1 MLINAHLDWKHTVYY
16 TAEES
21 HTNLLHPKAS
31 GIHLF
36 FFSLWLFPSFLCCIK
51 HLSHQCVSPLCEVE
65 RNPHSTQSRSSTLP
79 NKPGR
84 DSLADSCSRWH
95 YYSALSQSSGPGSST
110 GRGGGPFA
118 LPAHQYQHQHM
129 AVLYNTVS
137 AGWYVSVIIQQ
148 VLFLSFFLFISVA
161 GSIVVQGPLPCSAVF
176 MYTDETHWRWQS
188 VVLKVK
194 GEKTS
199 MLSAPL
205 AWKQPEA
212 YTWKAQNWFS
222 LKVQSVH
229 DVYTRWYADCAFIKT
244 HGSLTLAAASFSLVQ
259 FTPSLSFI
267 STMFLIALGCLRA
280 TEHDSSKSF
289 ECVLIKLCRGVE

>member
-36 FFSLWLFPSFLCCIK
+36 VFSLWLFPSFLCCVK
-51 HLSHQCVSPLCEVE
+51 HLSHQCVSPLSEVE
-65 RNPHSTQSRSSTLP
+65 RNPHRTQSRSSTLP

-110 GRGGGPFA
+110 GRGAGPFA

-148 VLFLSFFLFISVA
+148 VLFLSFYFCGGFNRRSRTTSLFCSVYVHRRNA
-161 GSIVVQGPLPCSAVF
+161 LKMTECCVESK
-176 MYTDETHWRWQS
+176 RWENLDALS
-188 VVLKVK
+188 SLGMKTAWSLYLKSTK
-194 GEKTS
+194 
-199 MLSAPL
+199 
-205 AWKQPEA
+205 
-212 YTWKAQNWFS
+212 
-222 LKVQSVH
+222 
-229 DVYTRWYADCAFIKT
+229 
-244 HGSLTLAAASFSLVQ
+244 LV
-259 FTPSLSFI
+259 
-267 STMFLIALGCLRA
+267 
-280 TEHDSSKSF
+280 
-289 ECVLIKLCRGVE
+289 

>member
-21 HTNLLHPKAS
+21 HTNLLHPKVS

-36 FFSLWLFPSFLCCIK
+36 VFSLWLFPSFLCCVK
-51 HLSHQCVSPLCEVE
+51 HLSHQCVSPLSEVE
-65 RNPHSTQSRSSTLP
+65 RNPHRTQSRSSTLP

-110 GRGGGPFA
+110 GRGAGPFA

-148 VLFLSFFLFISVA
+148 VLFLSFFLF
-161 GSIVVQGPLPCSAVF
+161 L
-176 MYTDETHWRWQS
+176 WR
-188 VVLKVK
+188 
-194 GEKTS
+194 
-199 MLSAPL
+199 
-205 AWKQPEA
+205 
-212 YTWKAQNWFS
+212 
-222 LKVQSVH
+222 VQSPFKDH
-229 DVYTRWYADCAFIKT
+229 FPFLQCLCT
-244 HGSLTLAAASFSLVQ
+244 HTK
-259 FTPSLSFI
+259 
-267 STMFLIALGCLRA
+267 R
-280 TEHDSSKSF
+280 TEDDR
-289 ECVLIKLCRGVE
+289 VLCWK